1 MNFKKQIEEDI
12 RDYQE
17 RFPNIQNIHKDEWA
31 FNFWI
36 LDKYFAVDEELI
48 ENQIVDYND
57 LGIDCYNFYEDTK
70 EFYLIQ
76 NKYYADDNPLVASYL
91 EDDFLIR
98 PYNALKEGTYKR
110 SGELQK
116 AFNKYK
122 NDPDFY
128 VYLQIYVTNNCNK
141 TALEESIAK
150 FNKNHIDDH
159 VRAEY
164 YCLNDMQEKYYKEPI
179 ENKIYFDYTISTI
192 NNGTALKVDPENYPI
207 DLPIK
212 ARYILTPVVVLY
224 KMYRAAREKQYPIF
238 DANIREFLGTN
249 KSVNKNIYNTLMDEN
264 DRNNFFYYN
273 NGITLVCEHM
283 TAPKT
288 NGGGMSFEI
297 TNPQIVNGCQTV
309 STIYEALNAFDPSI
323 LEKEF
328 KNTFVLVKI
337 LQIDDSVEQ
346 KKLYKYIVK
355 YNNSQNSIDE
365 KTFVANSPQFVRLQ
379 REFEQKGFL
388 LLIKQSDKNKFLE
401 RYKNISVLLDKNKEL
416 LDKFGLELTKVEDF
430 TIELE
435 KLLQIILAYLKGG
448 MQAYQKKGNLL
459 KPETEQYKAVINF
472 IINNNDVTT
481 NTLLNL
487 YLLYLKMFRQKQ
499 DTDNGQIP
507 IPYYAIDCFAKYEC
521 HDDVT
526 VINEKLSKKEEIDN
540 LYKINSY
547 ASLSYIKYYTKEY
560 DVGYN
565 TMIKKNIEYEK
576 IEEYYNNA
584 KEFIEMY
591 NKKED

>member
-1 MNFKKQIEEDI
+1 MDFRKQIEEDI
-12 RDYQE
+12 RDYQKN
-17 RFPNIQNIHKDEWA
+17 FPNIPNIHKDEWA

-48 ENQIVDYND
+48 ENQIVDYKD

-76 NKYYADDNPLVASYL
+76 NKYYSDDSVLSIDYL

-98 PYNALKEGTYKR
+98 PFNALKDGSYRR
-110 SGELQK
+110 SSELQK
-116 AFNKYK
+116 AFTKYK
-122 NDPDFY
+122 NDPDFN
-128 VYLQIYVTNNCNK
+128 VYLQIYVTNNKNK
-141 TALEESIAK
+141 ESIEESIAR

-164 YCLNDMQEKYYKEPI
+164 YCLDDMQEKYYNEPI
-179 ENKIYFDYTISTI
+179 ENKISFEYSINTV

-207 DLPIK
+207 DLPLK
-212 ARYILTPVVVLY
+212 ARYILTPIVTLY
-224 KMYRAAREKQYPIF
+224 RMYRAAKEKHYPIF

-249 KSVNKNIYNTLMDEN
+249 KSVNKNIYNTLMNEN

-273 NGITLVCEHM
+273 NGITLVCEQM
-283 TAPKT
+283 TSPKT
-288 NGGGMSFEI
+288 LTTGMSFEV

-309 STIYEALNAFDPSI
+309 STIYEALNAFDPSV

-337 LQIDDSVEQ
+337 LQIDNSVEQ
-346 KKLYKYIVK
+346 KELYRHIVK

-379 REFEQKGFL
+379 NEFEQKGFL
-388 LLIKQSDKNKFLE
+388 LLIKQSDKNKYLE
-401 RYKNISVLLDKNKEL
+401 KYKNISVLLDKNKNL
-416 LDKFGLELTKVEDF
+416 IDKFGLELNKVEDF

-435 KLLQIILAYLKGG
+435 KMLQIILAFLKGG

-459 KPETEQYKAVINF
+459 KPETEQHKAVINF
-472 IINNNDVTT
+472 IINNNNVTT
-481 NTLLNL
+481 NSLLNL
-487 YLLYLKMFRQKQ
+487 YLLYLKMFKQKH
-499 DTDNGQIP
+499 DTENGQVP

-521 HDDVT
+521 NDDVNS
-526 VINEKLSKKEEIDN
+526 INTNLETKEKIDK
-540 LYKINSY
+540 LYKVNRN
-547 ASLSYIKYYTKEY
+547 ASLSYIKYFTKKY

-565 TMIKKNIEYEK
+565 TMIKKPIEYEMM
-576 IEEYYNNA
+576 EEYYNSA
-584 KEFIEMY
+584 KDIIEMD
-591 NKKED
+591 N